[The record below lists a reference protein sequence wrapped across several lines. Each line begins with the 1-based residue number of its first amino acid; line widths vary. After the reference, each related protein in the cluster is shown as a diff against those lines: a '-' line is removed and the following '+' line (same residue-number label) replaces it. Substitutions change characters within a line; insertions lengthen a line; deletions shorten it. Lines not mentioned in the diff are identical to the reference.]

1 MTSTVYHAS
10 RYKNLAHAFLLF
22 TRAKGRWF
30 VFAFWLIA
38 IASYWIATQN
48 TAPTA
53 MDKIK
58 LLCDVAVKYKWG
70 PLLFVLAYAFQPLV
84 FFPTFLMSIVAGILY
99 GPVLGMAYSIVGA
112 NAAASIS
119 YGVGR
124 ALGAETL
131 GHLLNHPRIANNV
144 ERLRSNTFETILI
157 LGLLH
162 APFDLMNFVSGMLRL
177 RWRQFALATAIAIV
191 PGGLPFVLFGSSL
204 GSLERLTA
212 TGRPELNFPMMG
224 LSIAIALIAMFTSH
238 YLRKRV
244 Q

>member
-10 RYKNLAHAFLLF
+10 KYKNLVHATLLF
-22 TRAKGRWF
+22 TRARGRWLA
-30 VFAFWLIA
+30 FAFWLIV

-48 TAPTA
+48 TAPTVI
-53 MDKIK
+53 DKIK
-58 LLCDVAVKYKWG
+58 LLCDIAVKHKWG
-70 PLLFVLAYAFQPLV
+70 PLLFIFAFAFQPLV

-99 GPVLGMAYSIVGA
+99 GPFMGMIYTIIGA

-131 GHLLNHPRIANNV
+131 GHLVNHPRIKGNV

-177 RWRQFALATAIAIV
+177 RWRQFALATAIAMI

-204 GSLERLTA
+204 GSLEQLTA
-212 TGRPELNFPMMG
+212 TGRPELNLPMMG
-224 LSIAIALIAMFTSH
+224 LSISIALLAVSASH
-238 YLRKRV
+238 YLRKRT